1 MFPQL
6 GEKYVVEFLVTL
18 FFVVLGA
25 FGVILRLYVG
35 RLVQR
40 LDEVATRLDSLEN
53 DRHKRWEE
61 HLESA
66 ALRSLD
72 IEKRLSRVELIS
84 ETLFRSYDAA
94 HTSPKRRSETVYD

>member
-40 LDEVATRLDSLEN
+40 LDEVANRLDSLEN

-61 HLESA
+61 HLENA

-72 IEKRLSRVELIS
+72 LEKRLSRVELIS
-84 ETLFRSYDAA
+84 ETLFRDYEG
-94 HTSPKRRSETVYD
+94 HIKRRLDTS

>member
-40 LDEVATRLDSLEN
+40 LDEVASRLDSLET

-61 HLESA
+61 HLENA

-72 IEKRLSRVELIS
+72 IEKRLSRVELIA
-84 ETLFRSYDAA
+84 ETLFDGFESRR
-94 HTSPKRRSETVYD
+94 KRRLETD

>member
-1 MFPQL
+1 VFPQL

-40 LDEVATRLDSLEN
+40 LDEVATRLDSLEG

-61 HLESA
+61 HLENA
-66 ALRSLD
+66 ALL
-72 IEKRLSRVELIS
+72 
-84 ETLFRSYDAA
+84 
-94 HTSPKRRSETVYD
+94 